1 MLDPYLCLSPY
12 PRLTPKDRRHA
23 LSPPPPRRGGGN
35 HWHLGAAGLPAVHAA
50 LALGSGGGGLRDQFL
65 PAGADARLHAGGR
78 GLCAVVGP
86 GDRADRADRVCR
98 LRSASGSAR
107 RDRHGDDPGR
117 DRGDPP
123 LLESLA
129 PLRGEVVFM
138 RGQPPFS
145 PSRAG
150 A

>member
-1 MLDPYLCLSPY
+1 M
-12 PRLTPKDRRHA
+12 
-23 LSPPPPRRGGGN
+23 
-35 HWHLGAAGLPAVHAA
+35 
-50 LALGSGGGGLRDQFL
+50 ALGSGGGGLWHQLL

-78 GLCAVVGP
+78 GLCAVVWP
-86 GDRADRADRVCR
+86 WDRADRADRVCR
-98 LRSASGSAR
+98 LRAKAGSACG
-107 RDRHGDDPGR
+107 DRHGDDPGR

-129 PLRGEVVFM
+129 ALSEAFERIHGTLTG
-138 RGQPPFS
+138 RFS